1 LQKQSDG
8 SYKISTQLINNQVLV
23 MSNINNNG
31 TTIQLW
37 DDYGSNNQRKY
48 FLYPKSTNAFI
59 MDVYGMNDGTTNTVN
74 GSGLIKYNNQV
85 QVQIWTYN
93 ATDYQRWELV
103 PVSGGGVVMML
114 ITIVDQLLLEHFLKH
129 LILHTK
135 VLI

>member
-1 LQKQSDG
+1 
-8 SYKISTQLINNQVLV
+8 